1 MDNIKSRHVRD
12 TENSRGMT
20 PTPLN
25 FEDFIPQIQEQNR
38 IARENSS
45 SNFNLNSGSSRG
57 KNLGHYFDNDSQY
70 DSQITESQILDGS
83 RSLEDLRASR
93 QPWYDQVT
101 NNLLNMGV
109 IATTTFADSFVGT
122 VGGAIN
128 LAFTNPEMD
137 KGVQGFV
144 EERLD
149 TFVANP
155 VSLWLN
161 SINKWTKEKFPTYN
175 TDQAMLNREEGKW
188 WKNMNTSQFWGETIM
203 ENAGFTLGMVASG
216 KVSGNLLNKISKVN
230 QEANIIKKGINNA
243 IKEGKIAGNADDI
256 FKKVLQGKQNLA
268 PLNLDSQAATAIK
281 NINKAGVI
289 NKNISTAIA
298 VSGEARQEGINS
310 SLAYKEEQMNRL
322 DTQEAQQELLAK
334 TIYQS
339 FAENPEMFRGDP
351 NQARDLAELLDSVN
365 PESVEEIQKRVDEN
379 KKLAIEAIE
388 DAGSRITGMSFA
400 LNFPV
405 LYGSSL
411 WQFGRAFAG
420 GYSTQKG
427 FLNNAK
433 KALRADVNNN
443 QLAGASRV
451 VNQGGKYVVRNN
463 IWDKIKTAGRVAG
476 NPIAETNE
484 EMLQSSIELASSRSA
499 GHRMNTFLGYKF
511 DPEAEAEQRSAISNV
526 WNSILDTYSDPASW
540 EEGFSGFFMGGM
552 GSANITFSKNSQGRR
567 PIFEGGVM
575 QDVRDIRQE
584 NSELEA
590 AVEALNNRMASEEF
604 RNYYQGNIRHN
615 AFEANKLDALEQD
628 DKFAF
633 LNNDHAQLISDIMMF
648 ERVGKL
654 QDLHAKLDQDI
665 ENFST
670 TDKSKITEIAEEV
683 RELSKNQET
692 GKSPYETKE
701 DHELVEDLL
710 KNSQKMK
717 KSLTDYSKT
726 VNNLTTLIGNDFWQ
740 DNEFNEMV
748 YLFTQIENLDNRYE
762 EVYKSLLESFEK
774 LNDSALNSTLF
785 DINLD
790 NTNKKLSFREILE
803 QASPTELYEFLL
815 GEIRRE
821 DSSYISDLLDINSK
835 MGAASEVLKKGDMS
849 AQEAFEAVRTLINGE
864 EGVKERGQITSDL
877 VDLTKLQQARF
888 NLANLYN
895 KFIQQPHYLTELI
908 SEDLEDA
915 ANEQDKNNNKEIID
929 RIKEATDIHSLKGIL
944 EKESETIS
952 PEHMEKIL
960 DTMRLS
966 DNTDSYSPLVEEYLD
981 RKDFIA
987 SVRKMGESK
996 NIDPQIMEEAEA
1008 LISFLED
1015 NTDTLAEFT
1024 ERKITTEEIDIIM
1037 KNSSEGIRQ
1046 ETLATLNDLIDSVK
1060 KETNIFNNIGSEKE
1074 APVSKSPTVREEPAI
1089 NDDPRII
1096 FNENSNIKDNL
1107 EGQNNRYENAKDM
1120 WYPGV
1125 QEGPKWENN
1134 PSYRRPI
1141 DFLKKHG
1148 AFEFINNGGV
1158 KKGDKVYFYASTEY
1172 WDFLKEGR
1180 PDPEWVDNN
1189 KPLLQIVKSP
1199 EGTIDINGEK
1209 FQVVGVHSK
1218 VMNANLHESVVKDG
1232 FSEKHSTTV
1241 TNVTY
1246 GNINFN
1252 QEKSISSL
1260 QSTEQDL
1267 KGRVGDRLE
1276 FNQAIID
1283 KLTEEG
1289 IIDYTDEKGNPCKP
1303 GGLKAEDGMTDTVTG
1318 SKWKIVKDFKGMPK
1332 HSQGGVDISI
1342 SDKGVSMRRGG
1353 VDIKAAHGLLIA
1365 AKGLTGNI
1373 FENGGNLNT
1382 RASSEESPYVEL
1394 QNMSERTRARHL
1406 RNYSRENEQS
1416 VIDNFRLNE
1425 LREKM
1430 LENSIQNNPLM
1441 GEIVSKLPPAERG
1454 NFDERR
1460 RILEELALSPEYKSV
1475 YYNSPLDLGLTQEEA
1490 DEYYSLKPNLAGQVT
1505 GNTSTRGTSNNPD
1518 ALGIRE
1524 LNLEYSNTFV
1534 KEYRDANG
1542 VPSEKIIYI
1551 YEKDPNSETGYSPVV
1566 DKSFI
1571 NPNNS
1576 TVPEYLRRE
1585 INPIETLE

>member
-1 MDNIKSRHVRD
+1 
-12 TENSRGMT
+12 MT
-20 PTPLN
+20 PTPLS
-25 FEDFIPQIQEQNR
+25 FKDFIPQIEEQNR
-38 IARENSS
+38 FALQNSPS
-45 SNFNLNSGSSRG
+45 KFNLNTGSSSGR
-57 KNLGHYFDNDSQY
+57 NLGHYFDNNSQY
-70 DSQITESQILDGS
+70 DSQITESQVLSGD
-83 RSLEDLRASR
+83 RSIEDLRSSR

-109 IATTTFADSFVGT
+109 VATTTFADSFVGT
-122 VGGAIN
+122 IGGAIN
-128 LAFTNPEMD
+128 VAFTPPEME
-137 KGVQGFV
+137 KGVQGFA

-175 TDQAMLNREEGKW
+175 TDQSKLNREEGKW

-203 ENAGFTLGMVASG
+203 ENAGFTIGMVASG
-216 KVSGNLLNKISKVN
+216 KLSGNVLNKIAKVGK
-230 QEANIIKKGINNA
+230 ETNIIRNGINNA
-243 IKEGKIAGNADDI
+243 IKEGRIAGNADDI
-256 FKKVLQGKQNLA
+256 FKKVLQGKQNLT
-268 PLNLDSQAATAIK
+268 PLNLDSQAANAIK

-310 SLAYKEEQMNRL
+310 SLVYKEEQMNRL
-322 DTQEAQQELLAK
+322 DTQEAQQELLSK
-334 TIYQS
+334 TIYQT
-339 FAENPEMFRGDP
+339 FTENPEMFREDP
-351 NQARDLAELLDSVN
+351 TRATNLAELLDSVN
-365 PESVEEIQKRVDEN
+365 PESVEYIQRKVEEN
-379 KKLAIEAIE
+379 KELAIEAIN
-388 DAGSRITGMSFA
+388 DAGSRITGMTFA

-405 LYGSSL
+405 LYASSL
-411 WQFGRAFAG
+411 WQFGRTFAG

-433 KALRADVNNN
+433 KALRGEVNNN

-451 VNQGGKYVVRNN
+451 VNQGGKYAVRNN

-476 NPIAETNE
+476 NPFAETNE

-590 AVEALNNRMASEEF
+590 AVEVLNNRMASEEF
-604 RNYYQGNIRHN
+604 KNYYQGNIRHN

-670 TDKSKITEIAEEV
+670 KDKAKITEIAEEV

-692 GKSPYETKE
+692 SKSPYETKE
-701 DHELVEDLL
+701 DHELVEALL

-740 DNEFNEMV
+740 DSEFNEMV

-908 SEDLEDA
+908 SEDLKGA

-929 RIKEATDIHSLKGIL
+929 RIKEATDIHSLKEIL

-966 DNTDSYSPLVEEYLD
+966 DNTDSYSPLVEEYSN
-981 RKDFIA
+981 RKDFID
-987 SVRKMGESK
+987 SVRKIGESK

-1024 ERKITTEEIDIIM
+1024 ERKITQEELGNII
-1037 KNSSEGIRQ
+1037 KNTSDSIKQ
-1046 ETLATLNDLIDSVK
+1046 EILNTLNDLIASVK
-1060 KETNIFNNIGSEKE
+1060 KETNIFNNIGTKKE
-1074 APVSKSPTVREEPAI
+1074 TPVSKPPVVREGPAI

-1096 FNENSNIKDNL
+1096 FNENSDIKDNL
-1107 EGQNNRYENAKDM
+1107 EGQNKRYENAKDM

-1134 PSYRRPI
+1134 PSYKRATE
-1141 DFLKKHG
+1141 FLKKHG

-1158 KKGDKVYFYASTEY
+1158 KKGDRVYFYASTEY

-1189 KPLLQIVKSP
+1189 KPLIQIVKSP

-1232 FSEKHSTTV
+1232 FNEKHSTTV

-1260 QSTEQDL
+1260 QSAEQDL
-1267 KGRVGDRLE
+1267 KGKVGDRLE
-1276 FNQAIID
+1276 FNQDIID

-1332 HSQGGVDISI
+1332 HRQGGVDISI

-1353 VDIKAAHGLLIA
+1353 ADIKAAHGLLIA
-1365 AKGLTGNI
+1365 ATGLSGNT
-1373 FENGGNLNT
+1373 FQEGGNLKT
-1382 RASSEESPYVEL
+1382 QTSEEESNFVKL
-1394 QNMSERTRARHL
+1394 QNMSERTRNRYL
-1406 RNYSRENEQS
+1406 RNYGRSNEQD

-1430 LENSIQNNPLM
+1430 LENSMQKDSLM
-1441 GEIVSKLPPAERG
+1441 MEVVSQLPPVKSG
-1454 NFDERR
+1454 NYDERR
-1460 RILEELALSPEYKSV
+1460 EVLEKLALSPSYKSL
-1475 YYNSPLDLGLTQEEA
+1475 YYESPLDLGLTQEEA
-1490 DEYYSLKPNLAGQVT
+1490 DEYYRLKDSLAKQVT
-1505 GNTSTRGTSNNPD
+1505 GNTSTKGTLKKAD

-1524 LNLEYSNTFV
+1524 LNTEYTNSFI
-1534 KEYRDANG
+1534 KEFRNAYG
-1542 VPSEKIIYI
+1542 TPSEKVKYI
-1551 YEKDPNSETGYSPVV
+1551 YKKDPNTEKGFSILV
-1566 DKSFI
+1566 DEAFI
-1571 NPNNS
+1571 NPNNPTIPQS
-1576 TVPEYLRRE
+1576 LREE